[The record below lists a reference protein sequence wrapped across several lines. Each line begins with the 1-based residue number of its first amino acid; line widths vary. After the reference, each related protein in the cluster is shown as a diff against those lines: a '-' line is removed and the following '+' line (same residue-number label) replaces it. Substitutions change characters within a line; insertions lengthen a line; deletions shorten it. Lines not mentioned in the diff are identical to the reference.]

1 MMARKSVRKVTEDN
15 VVRLQTNIL
24 IEIGRRLRD
33 PYNEIVDEGVPA
45 RFAELLKRLDDPV
58 EQVDQREPGRSAD
71 VLRII
76 DDSNEEGK

>member
-1 MMARKSVRKVTEDN
+1 MARKSVRKVTENN
-15 VVRLQTNIL
+15 VVRLQTDVL

-58 EQVDQREPGRSAD
+58 DQAEPGRSAE
-71 VLRII
+71 VVKLF
-76 DDSNEEGK
+76 DSENEGR